1 MAKVKITSRFRDK
14 IDHTT
19 WYEIGTE
26 VEFRDEERV
35 KDLVS
40 KGWVEV
46 VPESRKESVSVFCKE
61 FDRAVVMDAMKS
73 IDEPVHHAIGVAKLE
88 DKITELSDEKKV
100 ALKAA
105 LGIAEQAT
113 ENVELAD
120 GQFIE
125 VVSNGDG
132 TRTAYGEDNGE
143 KVLLASGEYRSS
155 THVYVVGDAGNVD
168 EEKELKEE

>member
-14 IDHTT
+14 IDHKT
-19 WYEIGTE
+19 WYEVGME
-26 VEFRDEERV
+26 VEFSDEERV
-35 KDLVS
+35 KDLIS

-46 VPESRKESVSVFCKE
+46 VRESPKESVSVFCKE
-61 FDRAVVMDAMKS
+61 FDRAVIMDAMKS
-73 IDEPVHHAIGVAKLE
+73 IDEPVHHAIGVTKLE
-88 DKITELSDEKKV
+88 DKIAELSDEKKV

-105 LGIAEQAT
+105 LGIAEQAK
-113 ENVELAD
+113 ENVELED

-125 VVSNGDG
+125 IVLNGDG

-143 KVLLASGEYRSS
+143 KAHLASGEYRSS